1 MPGIRAVDVA
11 GCSIIQRAA
20 CLLNHLVVHDL
31 VIGRVRTH
39 LEFVD
44 LPMVA
49 TAVRHHSRH
58 LVAPLQTT
66 LDRVQSSSRLNIT
79 TTMTMMEIKTL

>member
-31 VIGRVRTH
+31 VIGRVCTH

-49 TAVRHHSRH
+49 AAPHPGLLGSLEERH
-58 LVAPLQTT
+58 L
-66 LDRVQSSSRLNIT
+66 RLVVWLGAL
-79 TTMTMMEIKTL
+79 MHS